1 MAFRE
6 QVAPRVLSDSL
17 FHVMFFQSPCLC
29 LCNMFWAPYSK
40 KSVGTVV
47 WDTCCVSG
55 MRSSH
60 AAFQERVTNV
70 CLCVTGGC

>member
-1 MAFRE
+1 M
-6 QVAPRVLSDSL
+6 LSDSL

-40 KSVGTVV
+40 KPVGTVV
-47 WDTCCVSG
+47 WDTCYVSG